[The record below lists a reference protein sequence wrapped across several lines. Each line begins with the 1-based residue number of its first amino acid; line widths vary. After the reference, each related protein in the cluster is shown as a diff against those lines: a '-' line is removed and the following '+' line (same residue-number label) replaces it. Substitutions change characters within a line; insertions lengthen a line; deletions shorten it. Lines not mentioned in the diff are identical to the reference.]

1 MTNTYTRTVLSNGD
15 VLELNARRSTPC
27 ITESGECFVVS
38 KARVFDDGEVFEV
51 EHVTDVNV
59 FATEAEAEEWVA
71 RMYRGYGDSVIKYVY
86 TINCRNVLA

>member
-1 MTNTYTRTVLSNGD
+1 M
-15 VLELNARRSTPC
+15 
-27 ITESGECFVVS
+27 
-38 KARVFDDGEVFEV
+38 
-51 EHVTDVNV
+51 TDVNV